1 MTSRTRPWLAP
12 ILLTAIDVAWG
23 WLLTTYGRPWLF
35 QLLARPDQEA
45 SAFYNN
51 VLEPRLWIGYATVL
65 ACQLVWVNLIAPR
78 PLSNQTLRLGW
89 WLGCGLIITSSV
101 ALRIGLTLTEGPSLL
116 LLGVQSGDLLL
127 LYWLATRLMT
137 PQPQRRV
144 IPGGW

>member
-35 QLLARPDQEA
+35 QLLARPEQEA

-89 WLGCGLIITSSV
+89 WLGCGLIIASSV
-101 ALRIGLTLTEGPSLL
+101 ALRIGLTLTEAPRCCCWGCR
-116 LLGVQSGDLLL
+116 
-127 LYWLATRLMT
+127 A
-137 PQPQRRV
+137 V
-144 IPGGW
+144 ICCCSTGWPPG

>member
-1 MTSRTRPWLAP
+1 
-12 ILLTAIDVAWG
+12 
-23 WLLTTYGRPWLF
+23 
-35 QLLARPDQEA
+35 
-45 SAFYNN
+45 
-51 VLEPRLWIGYATVL
+51 
-65 ACQLVWVNLIAPR
+65 VWVNLITPR

-89 WLGCGLIITSSV
+89 WLGCGLIIASSV

-137 PQPQRRV
+137 PRPQRRV